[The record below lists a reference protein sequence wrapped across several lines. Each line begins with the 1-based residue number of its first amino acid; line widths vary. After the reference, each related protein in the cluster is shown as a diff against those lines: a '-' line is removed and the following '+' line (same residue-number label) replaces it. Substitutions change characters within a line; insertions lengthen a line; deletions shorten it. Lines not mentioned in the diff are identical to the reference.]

1 MTIESDIKR
10 FLSESEEIQL
20 PLEGPNDDI
29 PLLASGLI
37 DSLAVLDIIAFL
49 ETRFDVRF
57 EPEDLTGDNFD
68 RISSM
73 AALVRVRMN
82 RAAGGR

>member
-1 MTIESDIKR
+1 MTVESEIKH
-10 FLSESEEIQL
+10 FLSESDEIQL
-20 PLEGPNDDI
+20 PVKKLGDNVS
-29 PLLASGLI
+29 LLASGLI

-49 ETRFDVRF
+49 ETRFDIRF

-73 AALVRVRMN
+73 AALVRARMN
-82 RAAGGR
+82 SAGG